1 MNYLTE
7 HLSFYAW
14 LKKKPRGTPF
24 QSFWNYLLTRNNAAA
39 IRGEDGVMYWPVWF
53 EVDNSDLRRI
63 LDEQDAKRIW
73 EHRRRLIAAGLIEY
87 TPGSGGK
94 SGGYALVP
102 FDRAQTRLQVIPQGG
117 GEAVTVW
124 NPPGNSSRTAGGAPL
139 EGPAEQYAVSSD
151 LNSLNTKYINIKEPY
166 RYEGEPPVPYFNQLP
181 MLTSEEMEHL
191 SAIHKDDAALVEAI
205 WAMKEQKKQEEESR

>member
-14 LKKKPRGTPF
+14 LKKNPRGTPF

-94 SGGYALVP
+94 SGSYALVP

-124 NPPGNSSRTAGGAPL
+124 NPPGNSSRTTGGALP
-139 EGPAEQYAVSSD
+139 EGPAEQRAVSSD
-151 LNSLNTKYINIKEPY
+151 YNNINPKYINVKEPC

-181 MLTSEEMEHL
+181 MLTGEEMDRL
-191 SAIHKDDAALVEAI
+191 SAIHKDDASLVEAM
-205 WAMKEQKKQEEESR
+205 WALKEQKSREGENR

>member
-14 LKKKPRGTPF
+14 LKKNPRGTPF

-73 EHRRRLIAAGLIEY
+73 EHRRRLITAGLIEY

-94 SGGYALVP
+94 SGSYALVP

-124 NPPGNSSRTAGGAPL
+124 NPLGNSSRTAGGALP
-139 EGPAEQYAVSSD
+139 EGPAEQRAVSSD
-151 LNSLNTKYINIKEPY
+151 YNNINPKYINVKEPC

-181 MLTSEEMEHL
+181 MLTGEEMDRL
-191 SAIHKDDAALVEAI
+191 SAIHKDDASLVEAM
-205 WAMKEQKKQEEESR
+205 WALKEQKSREGENR

>member
-14 LKKKPRGTPF
+14 LKKNPRGTPF

-94 SGGYALVP
+94 SGSYALVP

-124 NPPGNSSRTAGGAPL
+124 NPPGNSSRTAGGALP
-139 EGPAEQYAVSSD
+139 EGPAEQRAVSSD
-151 LNSLNTKYINIKEPY
+151 YNNINPKYINVKEPC

-181 MLTSEEMEHL
+181 MLTGEEMDRL
-191 SAIHKDDAALVEAI
+191 SAIHKDDASLVEAM
-205 WAMKEQKKQEEESR
+205 WALKEQKSREGENR

>member
-14 LKKKPRGTPF
+14 LKKNPRGTPF

-94 SGGYALVP
+94 SGSYALVP

-124 NPPGNSSRTAGGAPL
+124 NPPGNSSRTAGGALP
-139 EGPAEQYAVSSD
+139 EGPAEQRAVSSD
-151 LNSLNTKYINIKEPY
+151 YNNINPKYINVKEPC

-181 MLTSEEMEHL
+181 MLTGEEMERL
-191 SAIHKDDAALVEAI
+191 SAIHKDDASLVEAM
-205 WAMKEQKKQEEESR
+205 WALKEQKSREGENQ

>member
-14 LKKKPRGTPF
+14 LKKNPRGTPF
-24 QSFWNYLLTRNNAAA
+24 QSFWNYLLTCNNAAA

-94 SGGYALVP
+94 SGSYALVP

-124 NPPGNSSRTAGGAPL
+124 NPPGNSSRTAGGALP
-139 EGPAEQYAVSSD
+139 EGPAEQRAVSSD
-151 LNSLNTKYINIKEPY
+151 YNNINPKYINVKEPC

-181 MLTSEEMEHL
+181 MLTGEEMERL
-191 SAIHKDDAALVEAI
+191 SAIHKDDASLVEAM
-205 WAMKEQKKQEEESR
+205 WALKEQKSREGENQ

>member
-1 MNYLTE
+1 MNYLIE

-14 LKKKPRGTPF
+14 LKKNPRGTPF

-94 SGGYALVP
+94 SGSYALVP

-124 NPPGNSSRTAGGAPL
+124 NPPGNSSRTAGGALP
-139 EGPAEQYAVSSD
+139 EGPAEQRAVSSD
-151 LNSLNTKYINIKEPY
+151 YNNINPKYINVKEPC

-181 MLTSEEMEHL
+181 MLTGEEMDRL
-191 SAIHKDDAALVEAI
+191 SAIHKDDASLVEAM
-205 WAMKEQKKQEEESR
+205 WALKEQKSREGENQ

>member
-1 MNYLTE
+1 MNYLIE

-14 LKKKPRGTPF
+14 LKKNPRGTPF

-94 SGGYALVP
+94 SGSYALVP

-124 NPPGNSSRTAGGAPL
+124 NPPGNSSRTAGGALP
-139 EGPAEQYAVSSD
+139 EGPAEQRAVSSD
-151 LNSLNTKYINIKEPY
+151 YNNINPKYINVKEPC

-181 MLTSEEMEHL
+181 MLTGEEMERL
-191 SAIHKDDAALVEAI
+191 SAIHKDDASLVEAM
-205 WAMKEQKKQEEESR
+205 WALKEQKSREGENR

>member
-14 LKKKPRGTPF
+14 LKKNPRGTPF

-94 SGGYALVP
+94 SGSYALVP

-124 NPPGNSSRTAGGAPL
+124 NPPGNSSRTAGGALP
-139 EGPAEQYAVSSD
+139 EDPAEQRAVSSD
-151 LNSLNTKYINIKEPY
+151 YNNINPKYINVKEPC

-181 MLTSEEMEHL
+181 MLTGEEMDRL
-191 SAIHKDDAALVEAI
+191 SAIHKDDASLVEAM
-205 WAMKEQKKQEEESR
+205 WALKEQKSREGENQ